1 MAPIKYTYCAALCKL
16 RYHRGMKRPTSDASL
31 SPEQFARALDALGW
45 KQTDFA
51 RRTGLSLSAVNRWAT
66 GQAPAPLWAGAYLGA
81 MLDLA
86 SLHAKY
92 LAPLPAA
99 GADEA
104 ESPAPARLAHVLA
117 SNKPTGAP

>member
-1 MAPIKYTYCAALCKL
+1 
-16 RYHRGMKRPTSDASL
+16 MKRTTSDASL
-31 SPEQFARALDALGW
+31 SPEQFTRALDALGW

-66 GQAPAPLWAGAYLGA
+66 GQAPAPLWAAAYLGA

-92 LAPLPAA
+92 LAPLPAP
-99 GADEA
+99 GADEPGDA

-117 SNKPTGAP
+117 SKPTGTP